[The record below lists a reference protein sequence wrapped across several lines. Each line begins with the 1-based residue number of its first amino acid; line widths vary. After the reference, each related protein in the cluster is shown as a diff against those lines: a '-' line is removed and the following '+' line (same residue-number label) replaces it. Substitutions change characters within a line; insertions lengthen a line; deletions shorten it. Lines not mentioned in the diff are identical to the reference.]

1 MEEFG
6 VVFGDHDAEA
16 DVFSVEAFER
26 GTVADHEVLADAG
39 VEDVVRGQ
47 AWFLDFQEDE
57 VCVGWVGFVCWN
69 LAQGVKET
77 VTFREDQSPGL
88 ADVFLVFEHEFTG
101 ESSEA
106 VEGPWDLFFFHFFE
120 KFEVSGDSVAEAHS
134 RSGVEFGYA
143 AKYHKVGEFSGE
155 GYSSDCLDVGGEF
168 YVGFVDHYED
178 VFLGTECEEFS

>member
-1 MEEFG
+1 MEELG
-6 VVFGDHDAEA
+6 VVFGCHEAEA
-16 DVFSVEAFER
+16 DVFAVEAFEG
-26 GTVADHEVLADAG
+26 GTVADHEALTDAG
-39 VEDVVRGQ
+39 VEDVVGGQ
-47 AWFLDFQEDE
+47 GWFLDFQEDE
-57 VCVGWVGFVCWN
+57 VCIGGVGFVCWN

-134 RSGVEFGYA
+134 RGSVEFGYA
-143 AKYHKVGEFSGE
+143 AKYYEVGEFPGE

-168 YVGFVDHYED
+168 HVGFVDHYED
-178 VFLGTECEEFS
+178 VFLGTECEKFS